1 MENKLSFA
9 DFVIGVLWVH
19 LLVYSC
25 IYSMY
30 KYLLVKLYISIYKL
44 QLVFFS
50 HQDIVCTREKEYK
63 WRKII
68 AFESES
74 DLC

>member
-1 MENKLSFA
+1 MLSFA

-19 LLVYSC
+19 LLVYTC

-44 QLVFFS
+44 QLVFFTPRYRDS
-50 HQDIVCTREKEYK
+50 TRENK
-63 WRKII
+63 
-68 AFESES
+68 
-74 DLC
+74 